1 MTDEPTPE
9 EHLATLIAALPPA
22 PQAWVRRAQHLA
34 DAPHTPGPESTVSGA
49 TQSRDAPLTREEVD
63 AAIALLEN
71 ALAVLEEPE
80 VEAHGQGLPARV
92 SRARSELEDA
102 LELMRRR
109 RGELPPAA

>member
-22 PQAWVRRAQHLA
+22 PEAWVRRAHQLA
-34 DAPHTPGPESTVSGA
+34 DAPHTHDPDATGPGA
-49 TQSRDAPLTREEVD
+49 TDSRDTPLTQAEVD

-71 ALAVLEEPE
+71 ALAMLEEPE
-80 VEAHGQGLPARV
+80 VEAHGQGVPARV

-102 LELMRRR
+102 LELLRRR
-109 RGELPPAA
+109 RGDAPPAA